1 MTVPGS
7 IPKIILL
14 FRFKSKIVKRETEQ
28 KYQINYQLRTSTCA
42 ACFDW
47 ISFVQGIVYQA
58 QF

>member
-28 KYQINYQLRTSTCA
+28 KYQINHQLWTSACA
-42 ACFDW
+42 ACSDW
-47 ISFVQGIVYQA
+47 FSFVQGIVYQA